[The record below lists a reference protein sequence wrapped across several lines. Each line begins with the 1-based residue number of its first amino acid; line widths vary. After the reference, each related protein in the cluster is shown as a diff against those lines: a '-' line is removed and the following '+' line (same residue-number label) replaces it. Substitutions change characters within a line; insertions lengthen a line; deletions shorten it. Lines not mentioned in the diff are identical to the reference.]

1 MENKKCCDYKSGA
14 LPTCAP
20 LAIGTIPMQQAST
33 PQYGAGQALAR
44 GTLFPGLDLPFM
56 NVVNTGDAAGT
67 PLGELMALGFVVD
80 EMRLYM
86 DTHPDDAEAFQSLK
100 EMIALAREA
109 HSRYI
114 KKYGP
119 VAFDDVALSDT
130 YTWIDNPWPWN
141 YPSKEGC

>member
-1 MENKKCCDYKSGA
+1 MENKKCCDYKSGT

-20 LAIGTIPMQQAST
+20 LGIGTIPMQQCST
-33 PQYGAGQALAR
+33 PRYDAGQALAR

-109 HSRYI
+109 HSRYV

-119 VAFDDVALSDT
+119 VKFDDVALSGT
-130 YTWIDNPWPWN
+130 YTWIGDPWPWN
-141 YPSKEGC
+141 YPGKEGC

>member
-1 MENKKCCDYKSGA
+1 MENKKCCDYKSGT

-20 LAIGTIPMQQAST
+20 LGIATIPMQQCST
-33 PQYGAGQALAR
+33 PKYDAGQALAR

-56 NVVNTGDAAGT
+56 NMVNTGDAAGT

-86 DTHPDDAEAFQSLK
+86 DTHPNDAEAFASLK
-100 EMIALAREA
+100 EMIAMAREA
-109 HSRYI
+109 HKRYV

>member
-1 MENKKCCDYKSGA
+1 MENKRCDYKSGS
-14 LPTCAP
+14 LPACAP
-20 LAIGTIPMQQAST
+20 LAIATIPMQPGST
-33 PQYGAGQALAR
+33 PQYDAGQALAR

-56 NVVNTGDAAGT
+56 NMVNTGDAAGT

-86 DTHPDDAEAFQSLK
+86 DTHPNDAEAFASLK
-100 EMIALAREA
+100 DMIAMAREA
-109 HSRYI
+109 HKRYV

-119 VAFDDVALSDT
+119 VSFDDVALSDT

>member
-1 MENKKCCDYKSGA
+1 MENKKGCDYKSGA
-14 LPTCAP
+14 LPACAP
-20 LAIGTIPMQQAST
+20 LGIATIPMQQSST
-33 PQYGAGQALAR
+33 PQYDAGQALAR

-56 NVVNTGDAAGT
+56 NMVNTGDAAGT

-86 DTHPDDAEAFQSLK
+86 DTHPDDAEAFASLK
-100 EMIALAREA
+100 EMIAMAREA
-109 HSRYI
+109 HKRYV

-130 YTWIDNPWPWN
+130 YTWIDNPWPWD
-141 YPSKEGC
+141 YACKEGR